1 MRGALGFDF
10 VFEVIGAVLEDDE
23 VVAVFVLF
31 NVVEFDDVG
40 GGDFLEE
47 LDFVLH
53 DFDGGGGVFGAQDF
67 DGEFLFGLGGV
78 AEVDLAV
85 AAFAQELGGDDVGA
99 QLETLFDGVHGE
111 GGFKYYNGGGD
122 K

>member
-1 MRGALGFDF
+1 MDDLVLVQGFVTVEDLFQDVEDLLFGDVVMRGALGFDF

-67 DGEFLFGLGGV
+67 DSEFLFGLGGV
-78 AEVDLAV
+78 A
-85 AAFAQELGGDDVGA
+85 
-99 QLETLFDGVHGE
+99 
-111 GGFKYYNGGGD
+111 
-122 K
+122 